1 MMIFMSPTTATA
13 PARVLSIDV
22 LRGLTIALMILVNDP
37 GDWSHTFAQLD
48 HARWNGFTLTD
59 LVFPNFLF
67 IVGASIIFSLDARIR
82 RSASGQLDRASG
94 QLDRAS
100 GQLDLATRRTLAL
113 HILRR
118 SAIIFALDLFFGLY
132 PHFHYTHLRLFGVLT
147 RIALCYLCAGLICLV
162 TQRADR
168 LLAICAVLLIGY
180 WALMRFVPVPGCGI
194 PTHEIPILDPNC
206 NLAAWLDRYII
217 VFTQNF
223 LHTGRLYE
231 HTRDPEGLLSTLP
244 AIATTLL
251 GSVTA
256 LWLRRVTIP
265 AAKRNFDTPK
275 DAPFRDDTSINS
287 SSRPE
292 AAQFAAAA
300 EGPREAQLTQTART
314 FSTQNL
320 TPARLLKGL
329 LLAGI
334 LSLAVGSLWNL
345 SFPINKNLWTSSYV
359 LFSAGWAL
367 LLLAAFY
374 WLIDIR
380 HFNET
385 KAGKWLTFP
394 WLVFGSNAIVAF
406 CVSDFIVVNMIWLKL
421 PFEIGANGQ
430 PVTAWFWIYHHIFA
444 FNGSTKI
451 TSLAFALAFV
461 AICFI
466 PNWLLWRKRI
476 FIKI

>member
-1 MMIFMSPTTATA
+1 MQATPPA
-13 PARVLSIDV
+13 PAAPSRVLSIDV

-37 GDWSHTFAQLD
+37 GDWSHTYAQLD
-48 HARWNGFTLTD
+48 HAKWNGFTLTD

-67 IVGASIIFSLDARIR
+67 IVGASIIFSLHSRILR
-82 RSASGQLDRASG
+82 GEN
-94 QLDRAS
+94 
-100 GQLDLATRRTLAL
+100 RRTLAL

-132 PHFHYTHLRLFGVLT
+132 PHLHYTHLRLYGVLT
-147 RIALCYLCAGLICLV
+147 RIALCYLCAGLICLF
-162 TQRADR
+162 TQRAST
-168 LLAICAVLLIGY
+168 LLAIVAILLIGY

-194 PTHEIPILDPNC
+194 PTHDIPLLDPDC
-206 NLAAWLDRYII
+206 NLAAWLDRGII
-217 VFTQNF
+217 NF
-223 LHTGRLYE
+223 LQRTIHTGRLYE

-251 GSVTA
+251 GSITA
-256 LWLRRVTIP
+256 LWLRRISQPVLE
-265 AAKRNFDTPK
+265 ARH
-275 DAPFRDDTSINS
+275 
-287 SSRPE
+287 PE
-292 AAQFAAAA
+292 RSVERGV
-300 EGPREAQLTQTART
+300 EGPRDTPLTKTVRPVQPQTTTNARI
-314 FSTQNL
+314 L
-320 TPARLLKGL
+320 AGL
-329 LLAGI
+329 AAAGI
-334 LSLAVGSLWNL
+334 LSLAAGLLWNL

-380 HFNET
+380 HVNET
-385 KAGKWLTFP
+385 KAGKALTFP

-406 CVSDFIVVNMIWLKL
+406 CISDFIVINMIWLKV
-421 PFEIGANGQ
+421 PDNGKTI
-430 PVTAWFWIYHHIFA
+430 TAWFWIYHHLFA
-444 FNGSTKI
+444 FNGSTKN

-461 AICFI
+461 AVCFI

>member
-1 MMIFMSPTTATA
+1 MQEAA
-13 PARVLSIDV
+13 PPSRVLSIDV

-48 HARWNGFTLTD
+48 HAKWNGFTLTD

-82 RSASGQLDRASG
+82 RSASGQLDPASG

-100 GQLDLATRRTLAL
+100 SQLGRASGQLDRATRRTLAL

-206 NLAAWLDRYII
+206 NLAAWLDRHII
-217 VFTQNF
+217 AFTQNF

-244 AIATTLL
+244 AIVTTLL
-251 GSVTA
+251 GSVAA
-256 LWLRRVTIP
+256 LWLRRVQP
-265 AAKRNFDTPK
+265 MLEARH
-275 DAPFRDDTSINS
+275 
-287 SSRPE
+287 PE
-292 AAQFAAAA
+292 RSPQRGV
-300 EGPREAQLTQTART
+300 EGPRETQLTQAART

-345 SFPINKNLWTSSYV
+345 TFPINKNLWTSSYV

-385 KAGKWLTFP
+385 KVGKWLTFP

-421 PFEIGANGQ
+421 PFELGANGQ
-430 PVTAWFWIYHHIFA
+430 PVTAWFWSYHHIFA
-444 FNGSTKI
+444 RNGSTNI
-451 TSLAFALAFV
+451 TSLAFALVFV